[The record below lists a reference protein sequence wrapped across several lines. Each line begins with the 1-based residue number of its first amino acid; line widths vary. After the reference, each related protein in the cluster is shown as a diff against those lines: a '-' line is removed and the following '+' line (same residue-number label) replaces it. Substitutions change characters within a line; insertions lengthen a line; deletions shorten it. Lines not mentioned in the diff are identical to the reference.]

1 MSHPEHTVKS
11 RVAAISILASAV
23 MAAAKFVVGIAI
35 GSLALISEALHSSV
49 DLVATVITWLVVRV
63 SGKPADKE
71 HHYGHG
77 KLESLSALGVIAMLY
92 VLAGGILVES
102 WSRLREGAI
111 PPTLS
116 AIPFIVLLIDI
127 GVNFWRARALHRTA
141 RDTKSQALAADA
153 LHFASDV
160 LGSLAVIAG
169 LALSGLGYAWGD
181 AAAAIG
187 VAVVISLLGLRLAR
201 STVETLLDR
210 APEGVSEKA
219 AAAIKAVPGVVGVER
234 LRVRMVGPTHF
245 IDAIVQVPR
254 TFPID
259 RVDEIKRKAQAAVT
273 RALDDADLT
282 FTAVPVARDNE
293 SVRERI
299 MVIARNSGLAVH
311 HVTVHDLGGKLTVSI
326 DLEVDGGMELTAAHD
341 IAQDLERNIRD
352 EFGEDVEVD
361 THIEPLEPELPHGV
375 DAAPDRVET
384 IRTALTRFAADSAIH
399 DIHSVRVRDTDAGEI
414 VNFHCHAA
422 PSMSVIE
429 VHENVDEIE
438 RALRRAFPAVKRVIS
453 HAEPPDAQSNPANA
467 GRVLVSDSPRRCVA
481 RVIRRW
487 TRFIFINESL
497 TLDRP
502 RKLDSNRCD
511 SEVAGGSAELGAEDF
526 AISFPWGLK
535 AWRAHTRRA
544 RASNP
549 IRSRD
554 WRSRSRNRPI
564 IGS

>member
-1 MSHPEHTVKS
+1 MSHPEHNAKS
-11 RVAAISILASAV
+11 RVAAISIIASAA
-23 MAAAKFVVGIAI
+23 MAAAKFLVGIAI

-49 DLVATVITWLVVRV
+49 DLVATVVTWMVVRV
-63 SGKPADKE
+63 SGKPADDE

-77 KLESLSALGVIAMLY
+77 KFESLSALGVIAMLY
-92 VLAGGILVES
+92 VLAGGILVEA
-102 WSRLREGAI
+102 WSRLREGAA

-116 AIPFIVLLIDI
+116 AIPFIVLLVDI
-127 GVNFWRARALHRTA
+127 AVNFWRARALHRTA
-141 RDTKSQALAADA
+141 RATKSQALAADA

-160 LGSLAVIAG
+160 LGSLAVIIG

-219 AAAIKAVPGVVGVER
+219 VAAIKAVPGVVDIER

-254 TFPID
+254 TYPID
-259 RVDEIKRKAQAAVT
+259 RIDEIKRKAQEAVT
-273 RALDDADLT
+273 RAFDDADLT

-341 IAQDLERNIRD
+341 IAQELERNIRD

-361 THIEPLEPELPHGV
+361 THIEPLEPELPLGV

-384 IRTALTRFAADSAIH
+384 IRTALARFAADSAIH

-453 HAEPPDAQSNPANA
+453 HAEPPDAQ
-467 GRVLVSDSPRRCVA
+467 
-481 RVIRRW
+481 
-487 TRFIFINESL
+487 
-497 TLDRP
+497 
-502 RKLDSNRCD
+502 
-511 SEVAGGSAELGAEDF
+511 
-526 AISFPWGLK
+526 
-535 AWRAHTRRA
+535 
-544 RASNP
+544 
-549 IRSRD
+549 
-554 WRSRSRNRPI
+554 
-564 IGS
+564 

>member
-1 MSHPEHTVKS
+1 MSHPEHNAKS
-11 RVAAISILASAV
+11 RVAAISIIASAA
-23 MAAAKFVVGIAI
+23 MAAAKFLVGIAI

-49 DLVATVITWLVVRV
+49 DLVATVVTWMVVRV
-63 SGKPADKE
+63 SGKPADDE

-77 KLESLSALGVIAMLY
+77 KFESLSALGVIAMLY
-92 VLAGGILVES
+92 VLAGGILVEA
-102 WSRLREGAI
+102 WSRLREGAA

-116 AIPFIVLLIDI
+116 AIPFIVLLVDI
-127 GVNFWRARALHRTA
+127 AVNFWRARALHRTA
-141 RDTKSQALAADA
+141 RATKSQALAADA

-160 LGSLAVIAG
+160 LGSLAVIIG

-219 AAAIKAVPGVVGVER
+219 VAAIKAVPGVVDIER

-254 TFPID
+254 TYPID
-259 RVDEIKRKAQAAVT
+259 RIDEIKRKAQAAVT
-273 RALDDADLT
+273 RAFDDADLT

-341 IAQDLERNIRD
+341 IAQELERNIRD

-361 THIEPLEPELPHGV
+361 THIEPLEPELPLGI
-375 DAAPDRVET
+375 DAAPDRVDT
-384 IRTALTRFAADSAIH
+384 IRTALARFAADSAIH

-453 HAEPPDAQSNPANA
+453 HAEPPDAQ
-467 GRVLVSDSPRRCVA
+467 
-481 RVIRRW
+481 
-487 TRFIFINESL
+487 
-497 TLDRP
+497 
-502 RKLDSNRCD
+502 
-511 SEVAGGSAELGAEDF
+511 
-526 AISFPWGLK
+526 
-535 AWRAHTRRA
+535 
-544 RASNP
+544 
-549 IRSRD
+549 
-554 WRSRSRNRPI
+554 
-564 IGS
+564 